1 MNTILKSDLEY
12 KQWLIDLKFRIRNSQ
27 IKAALKVNTELINL
41 YWDLGKEIVAK
52 QEQSQWGDGLIKQ
65 LSTDLQQEFPDMKG
79 FSISNIK
86 YTKQWYLFY
95 YKHITIGQQVV
106 GQLEIAEDIQELVSQ
121 IPWGHNL
128 RIIAQCQSIEEA
140 SFYIH
145 KTIEHGWSRSML
157 DLHIKQQEFQRTRH
171 SISNFSRLLP
181 TVQSD
186 LAQQL
191 LKDPYNFDFLTLTD
205 NYKERELENALTDN
219 ITKFLIELGAGF
231 AYVGR
236 QVPIQVGNKDFYL
249 DLLFYHLK
257 LRCYVVI
264 ELKATDFM
272 PEYTGKLSFY
282 LTAVNDLLKHPAD
295 NPTIGLLI
303 CKNKDSFIAEYSLKG
318 IGQPIGVSEYELT
331 RLCPEDFKGSLPSI
345 EEIEAELKE

>member
-1 MNTILKSDLEY
+1 MNTIPKSDVQY
-12 KQWLIDLKFRIRNSQ
+12 KQWLTDLKSRIRNSQ
-27 IKAALKVNTELINL
+27 IKAALKVNSELINL
-41 YWDLGKEIVAK
+41 YWDLGKEIVSK

-65 LSTDLQQEFPDMKG
+65 LSNDLQQEFPDMKG
-79 FSISNIK
+79 FSTTNIK
-86 YTKQWYLFY
+86 YIKRWYVFY
-95 YKHITIGQQVV
+95 NQNITIGQQVV
-106 GQLEIAEDIQELVSQ
+106 DQFRESISL

-128 RIIAQCQSIEEA
+128 RIIVQCKSTEEA
-140 SFYIH
+140 LFYIH
-145 KTIEHGWSRSML
+145 KVIENGWSRSIL

-181 TVQSD
+181 MVQSD

-205 NYKERELENALTDN
+205 NYKERELE
-219 ITKFLIELGAGF
+219 
-231 AYVGR
+231 
-236 QVPIQVGNKDFYL
+236 
-249 DLLFYHLK
+249 
-257 LRCYVVI
+257 
-264 ELKATDFM
+264 
-272 PEYTGKLSFY
+272 YTGKLSFY
-282 LTAVNDLLKHPAD
+282 LTAVNDLLKHQTD

-318 IGQPIGVSEYELT
+318 ISQPIGVSEYELT

>member
-1 MNTILKSDLEY
+1 MNTIPKSDVQY
-12 KQWLIDLKFRIRNSQ
+12 KQWLTDLKSRIRNSQ
-27 IKAALKVNTELINL
+27 IKAALKVNSELINL
-41 YWDLGKEIVAK
+41 YWDLGKEIVSK

-65 LSTDLQQEFPDMKG
+65 LSNDLQQEFPDMKG

-86 YTKQWYLFY
+86 YIKQWYLFY
-95 YKHITIGQQVV
+95 YKGITIGQQLV
-106 GQLEIAEDIQELVSQ
+106 GQLENTFNIQDLVYQ
-121 IPWGHNL
+121 LPWGHNL
-128 RIIAQCQSIEEA
+128 RIIAQCKSLEEA
-140 SFYIH
+140 IFYIH
-145 KTIEHGWSRSML
+145 KTIENGWSRSIL

-181 TVQSD
+181 MIQSD

-205 NYKERELENALTDN
+205 NYKERELE
-219 ITKFLIELGAGF
+219 
-231 AYVGR
+231 
-236 QVPIQVGNKDFYL
+236 
-249 DLLFYHLK
+249 
-257 LRCYVVI
+257 
-264 ELKATDFM
+264 
-272 PEYTGKLSFY
+272 YTGKLSFY
-282 LTAVNDLLKHPAD
+282 LTAVNDLLKHQTD

-318 IGQPIGVSEYELT
+318 ISQPIRVSEYELT

>member
-1 MNTILKSDLEY
+1 MNIILKSDNKY
-12 KQWLIDLKFRIRNSQ
+12 KQWLTNLKRRIYSSQ
-27 IKAALKVNTELINL
+27 IKAALKVNAELIHL
-41 YWDLGKEIVAK
+41 YWDLGKDITTK
-52 QEQSQWGDGLIKQ
+52 QKQAQWGDGLIKQ
-65 LSTDLQQEFPDMKG
+65 LSTDLQQEFPEMKG
-79 FSISNIK
+79 FSMSNIK
-86 YTKQWYLFY
+86 YIKRWYCFY
-95 YKHITIGQQVV
+95 NQDTTIGQQVV
-106 GQLEIAEDIQELVSQ
+106 DQLRKTVSQ

-128 RIIAQCQSIEEA
+128 RIIVQCKSIEEA
-140 SFYIH
+140 LFYIH
-145 KTIEHGWSRSML
+145 RTIEYGWSRSML
-157 DLHIKQQEFQRTRH
+157 DLHIKQQEFKRSGH
-171 SISNFSRLLP
+171 SVSNFSNLLP
-181 TVQSD
+181 TAQSD

-191 LKDPYNFDFLTLTD
+191 LKDPYNFDFLTLTN

-236 QVPIQVGNKDFYL
+236 QVPLKVGDKDFYL

-257 LRCYVVI
+257 LRCYIVV

-282 LTAVNDLLKHPAD
+282 LTAVNDLLKYPTD

-318 IGQPIGVSEYELT
+318 INQPIGVSEYELT
-331 RLCPEDFKGSLPSI
+331 RLFPDNFKGSLPSI

>member
-1 MNTILKSDLEY
+1 MNTIPKSDVQY
-12 KQWLIDLKFRIRNSQ
+12 KQWLTDLKSRIRNSQ
-27 IKAALKVNTELINL
+27 IKAALKVNSELINL
-41 YWDLGKEIVAK
+41 YWDLGKEIVSK

-65 LSTDLQQEFPDMKG
+65 LSNDLQQEFPDMKG

-86 YTKQWYLFY
+86 YIKQWYLFY
-95 YKHITIGQQVV
+95 YKGITIGQQLV
-106 GQLEIAEDIQELVSQ
+106 GQLENTFNIQDLVYQ

-128 RIIAQCQSIEEA
+128 RIIAQCKSLEEA
-140 SFYIH
+140 IFYIH
-145 KTIEHGWSRSML
+145 KTIENGWSRSIL

-181 TVQSD
+181 MIQSD

-205 NYKERELENALTDN
+205 NYKERELE
-219 ITKFLIELGAGF
+219 
-231 AYVGR
+231 
-236 QVPIQVGNKDFYL
+236 
-249 DLLFYHLK
+249 
-257 LRCYVVI
+257 
-264 ELKATDFM
+264 
-272 PEYTGKLSFY
+272 YTGKLSFY
-282 LTAVNDLLKHPAD
+282 LTAVNDLLKHQTD

-318 IGQPIGVSEYELT
+318 ISQPIGVSEYELT

>member
-1 MNTILKSDLEY
+1 MNVILKSDIEY
-12 KQWLIDLKFRIRNSQ
+12 KQWLTDLKFRIRNSQ

-41 YWDLGKEIVAK
+41 YWELGKEIVSK

-65 LSTDLQQEFPDMKG
+65 LSSDLQQEFPEMKG
-79 FSISNIK
+79 FSTTNIK
-86 YTKQWYLFY
+86 YIKRWYSFY
-95 YKHITIGQQVV
+95 NQDITIGQQVV
-106 GQLEIAEDIQELVSQ
+106 DQLRETVSQ
-121 IPWGHNL
+121 IPWGHNS
-128 RIIAQCQSIEEA
+128 RIIIQCKSIEEA
-140 SFYIH
+140 FFYIH
-145 KTIEHGWSRSML
+145 KTIENGWSRSIL
-157 DLHIKQQEFQRTRH
+157 ELHIKQQDYQRTRH
-171 SISNFSRLLP
+171 SVSNFSRLLP

-186 LAQQL
+186 LAQEL

-205 NYKERELENALTDN
+205 SYKERELENALTDN
-219 ITKFLIELGAGF
+219 ITKFLIELGAVF

-236 QVPIQVGNKDFYL
+236 QIPLKVGNKEFYL

-257 LRCYVVI
+257 LRCYIVI
-264 ELKATDFM
+264 ELKATDFI

-295 NPTIGLLI
+295 NPSIGLLI

-318 IGQPIGVSEYELT
+318 ISQSIGVSEYELT

>member
-12 KQWLIDLKFRIRNSQ
+12 KQWLIDLKYRIRNSQ
-27 IKAALKVNTELINL
+27 IKAALKVNTELIIL
-41 YWDLGKEIVAK
+41 YWDLGKEIVSK

-65 LSTDLQQEFPDMKG
+65 LSSDLQQEFPDMKG

-86 YTKQWYLFY
+86 YIKQWYLFY

-106 GQLEIAEDIQELVSQ
+106 GQLENTLNIQDLVSQ

-140 SFYIH
+140 LFYIH
-145 KTIEHGWSRSML
+145 KTIEYGWSRSML
-157 DLHIKQQEFQRTRH
+157 DIHIKQQEFQRTRH

-181 TVQSD
+181 TIQSD

-191 LKDPYNFDFLTLTD
+191 LKDPYNFDFLTLTN

-236 QVPIQVGNKDFYL
+236 QVPLKVGDKEFYL

-257 LRCYVVI
+257 LRCYIVV

-282 LTAVNDLLKHPAD
+282 LTAVNDLLKYPTD

-318 IGQPIGVSEYELT
+318 INQPIGVSEYELT
-331 RLCPEDFKGSLPSI
+331 RLFPDNFKGSLPSI

>member
-1 MNTILKSDLEY
+1 MNTIPKSDVQY
-12 KQWLIDLKFRIRNSQ
+12 KQWLTDLKSRIRNSQ
-27 IKAALKVNTELINL
+27 IKAALKVNSELINL
-41 YWDLGKEIVAK
+41 YWDLGKEIVSK

-65 LSTDLQQEFPDMKG
+65 LSNDLQQEFPDMKG

-86 YTKQWYLFY
+86 YIKQWYLFY
-95 YKHITIGQQVV
+95 YKGITIGQQVV
-106 GQLEIAEDIQELVSQ
+106 GQLENTFNIQELVCQ

-128 RIIAQCQSIEEA
+128 RIIAQCKFLEEA
-140 SFYIH
+140 IFYIH
-145 KTIEHGWSRSML
+145 KTIENGWSRSIL
-157 DLHIKQQEFQRTRH
+157 DLHIKQQEFLRTRH

-181 TVQSD
+181 MIQSD

-205 NYKERELENALTDN
+205 NYKKRELENALTDN

-236 QVPIQVGNKDFYL
+236 QVALKVGDKEFYL

-257 LRCYVVI
+257 LRCYIVI
-264 ELKATDFM
+264 ELKATDFI

-282 LTAVNDLLKHPAD
+282 LTAVNDLLKHQTD

-318 IGQPIGVSEYELT
+318 ISQPIGVSEYELT

>member
-1 MNTILKSDLEY
+1 MNTIPKSDVQY
-12 KQWLIDLKFRIRNSQ
+12 KQWLTDLKSRIRNSQ
-27 IKAALKVNTELINL
+27 IKAALKVNSELINL
-41 YWDLGKEIVAK
+41 YWDLGKEIVSK

-65 LSTDLQQEFPDMKG
+65 LSNDLQQEFPDMKG

-86 YTKQWYLFY
+86 YIKQWYLFY
-95 YKHITIGQQVV
+95 YKGITIGQQVV
-106 GQLEIAEDIQELVSQ
+106 GQLENTFNIQDLVCQ

-128 RIIAQCQSIEEA
+128 RIIAQCKFLEEA
-140 SFYIH
+140 IFYIH
-145 KTIEHGWSRSML
+145 KTIENGWSRSIL

-171 SISNFSRLLP
+171 SISNFSRLL
-181 TVQSD
+181 TMIQSD

-205 NYKERELENALTDN
+205 NYKERELE
-219 ITKFLIELGAGF
+219 
-231 AYVGR
+231 
-236 QVPIQVGNKDFYL
+236 
-249 DLLFYHLK
+249 
-257 LRCYVVI
+257 
-264 ELKATDFM
+264 
-272 PEYTGKLSFY
+272 YTGKLSFY
-282 LTAVNDLLKHPAD
+282 LTAVNDLLKHQTD

-318 IGQPIGVSEYELT
+318 ISQPIGVSEYELT

>member
-1 MNTILKSDLEY
+1 MNTIPKSDVQN
-12 KQWLIDLKFRIRNSQ
+12 KQWLTDLKSRIRNSQ
-27 IKAALKVNTELINL
+27 IKAALKVNSELINL
-41 YWDLGKEIVAK
+41 YWDLGKEILSK

-65 LSTDLQQEFPDMKG
+65 LSNDLQQEFPDMKG

-86 YTKQWYLFY
+86 YIKQWYLFY
-95 YKHITIGQQVV
+95 YKGITIGQQVV
-106 GQLEIAEDIQELVSQ
+106 GQLENTFNIQDLVCQ

-128 RIIAQCQSIEEA
+128 RIIAQCKFLEEA
-140 SFYIH
+140 IFYIH
-145 KTIEHGWSRSML
+145 KTIENGWSRSIL

-181 TVQSD
+181 MIQSD

-205 NYKERELENALTDN
+205 NYKERELE
-219 ITKFLIELGAGF
+219 
-231 AYVGR
+231 
-236 QVPIQVGNKDFYL
+236 
-249 DLLFYHLK
+249 
-257 LRCYVVI
+257 
-264 ELKATDFM
+264 
-272 PEYTGKLSFY
+272 YTGKLSFY
-282 LTAVNDLLKHPAD
+282 LTAVNDLLKHQTD

-318 IGQPIGVSEYELT
+318 ISQPIGVSEYELT